1 MTNTNDIVSG
11 VYIRLGTANIPSEIT
26 SGDIIDLA
34 NDRIIDINGF
44 SGRAISGNDIPSDM
58 VTSLKDLVTADIV
71 ARSLGINIDTQIS
84 VGNIRLEY
92 RDKLAAENAQISF
105 YLNKAQRSLNNAGK
119 RILQNYTV
127 KVS

>member
-92 RDKLAAENAQISF
+92 RDKLAAENA
-105 YLNKAQRSLNNAGK
+105 
-119 RILQNYTV
+119 
-127 KVS
+127 